1 MSTRRKLLIGVL
13 GAFLAYTGAYVFI
26 YLARAF
32 NDDPQTGPYP
42 LVHISHTDDF
52 VRSILV
58 GIFFLMGE
66 IFVIYLAIAARRRG
80 RDISLRQDLW
90 EWLEA
95 RDELTGEP
103 AEATAHRAIAQ
114 YRARLEGGDAGLPSA

>member
-1 MSTRRKLLIGVL
+1 MSTRRKLLIGL
-13 GAFLAYTGAYVFI
+13 LAAFLAYTGAYVFI

-32 NDDPQTGPYP
+32 SGDPEAAPYP

-52 VRSILV
+52 VRSVLV

-66 IFVIYLAIAARRRG
+66 VFLLYLAIVSRRGG
-80 RDISLRQDLW
+80 RDISVRQDLW

-95 RDELTGEP
+95 REELTGEP

-114 YRARLEGGDAGLPSA
+114 YRARLEGGDANLPST

>member
-1 MSTRRKLLIGVL
+1 MNTRRKLLIGVL
-13 GAFLAYTGAYVFI
+13 GGFLAYTGAYVFI

-32 NDDPQTGPYP
+32 TGDPEPGPYP

-52 VRSILV
+52 VRTILV

-80 RDISLRQDLW
+80 RDISLRKDLW

-95 RDELTGEP
+95 REELTGEP

>member
-1 MSTRRKLLIGVL
+1 MNTRTKLLIGVL
-13 GAFLAYTGAYVFI
+13 AGFLVYTGAYVFI

-32 NDDPQTGPYP
+32 SENPEAASFP

-66 IFVIYLAIAARRRG
+66 VFVLYLAIVSRRGG
-80 RDISLRQDLW
+80 RDISVRQDLW

-95 RDELTGEP
+95 REELTGEP
-103 AEATAHRAIAQ
+103 AEATAHRAIAH
-114 YRARLEGGDAGLPSA
+114 YRARLEGGDAGLPST

>member
-1 MSTRRKLLIGVL
+1 MNTRTKLLIGVL
-13 GAFLAYTGAYVFI
+13 AGFLVYTGAYVFI

-32 NDDPQTGPYP
+32 SEDPEAASFP

-52 VRSILV
+52 IRSILV

-66 IFVIYLAIAARRRG
+66 VFVLYLAIVSQRGG
-80 RDISLRQDLW
+80 RDISVRQDLW

-95 RDELTGEP
+95 REELTGEP

-114 YRARLEGGDAGLPSA
+114 YRARLEGGDAGLPST

>member
-13 GAFLAYTGAYVFI
+13 GGFLAYTGVYVFI

-32 NDDPQTGPYP
+32 SDDPEASPYP

-52 VRSILV
+52 VRTILV
-58 GIFFLMGE
+58 AIFFLMGE
-66 IFVIYLAIAARRRG
+66 IFLIYLAIAARGRG
-80 RDISLRQDLW
+80 RDINLRQDLW

-95 RDELTGEP
+95 REELTGEP

-114 YRARLEGGDAGLPSA
+114 YRARLEGGDASLPSS